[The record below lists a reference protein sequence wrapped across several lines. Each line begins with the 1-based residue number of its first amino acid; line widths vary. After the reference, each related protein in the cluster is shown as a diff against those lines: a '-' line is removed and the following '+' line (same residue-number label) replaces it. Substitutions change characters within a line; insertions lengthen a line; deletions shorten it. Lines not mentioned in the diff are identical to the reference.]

1 MKKSF
6 LALIVVFFTFGNI
19 YAQSFEAECPSGQTL
34 KFKVIDSKNL
44 HVKVDSENDVA
55 GALVIPETVTH
66 NGRNYTVTQIG
77 HSAFYILSPSSYG
90 PRTVT
95 LPNTITVI
103 GSDAFHN
110 CQNLME
116 INLPSSIDSINSY
129 AFYGC
134 KKLTSITIPSS
145 VRFLGMEIFNSCDR
159 LTTVHYNA
167 IDCKEA
173 LWPFRG
179 CHFTNLIISDS
190 VSRIPDFTFQF
201 SDITGPLILPESLSV
216 IGFDAFS
223 GCNKITSVRIPQNLD
238 SICESFIGCN
248 GIDTVFYDAINLH
261 SASPD
266 AFCGAFSNTNVKTII
281 FGDSV
286 ESIPDD
292 IFGQCA
298 NIESLSLPNS
308 LKRIESYAFYFCTSL
323 TELTIPENVEYIGDL
338 AFYECSNIT
347 SMNLK
352 PITPPEIFQNTFYEV
367 PTAIPI
373 TIPCHSGYP
382 GTPFWNNFTNFIEDC
397 SAVDENEAT
406 ESAILYPNPA
416 TASVNIDLED
426 IISIEV
432 YNNVGQ
438 KVLQSAQTKHIDLS
452 GIPAGTYFIRITTK
466 ETSIVEELIKL

>member
-34 KFKVIDSKNL
+34 KFKVIDSENL

-77 HSAFYILSPSSYG
+77 HSAFYTLSPSSYG

-179 CHFTNLIISDS
+179 CHFTDLILSDS
-190 VSRIPDFTFQF
+190 VTRIPEIIFQY
-201 SDITGPLILPESLSV
+201 SDITGHLELPESVSY
-216 IGFDAFS
+216 IGYSAF
-223 GCNKITSVRIPQNLD
+223 CDCDNITSVNIPHGVDTIDFSFSYCDNL
-238 SICESFIGCN
+238 
-248 GIDTVFYDAINLH
+248 DTVFYNATN
-261 SASPD
+261 AFSPTYT
-266 AFCGAFSNTNVKTII
+266 ANGAFLSSGVRNVI
-281 FGDSV
+281 FGEDV
-286 ESIPDD
+286 ESLPAY
-292 IFGQCA
+292 IFCQCT
-298 NIESLSLPNS
+298 NMDSISLPNS
-308 LKRIESYAFYFCTSL
+308 LKRIDDYAFSSCTSL
-323 TELTIPENVEYIGDL
+323 TKFTIPENVEYIGDF
-338 AFYECSNIT
+338 AFYGCSNIT
-347 SMNLK
+347 TMNLK